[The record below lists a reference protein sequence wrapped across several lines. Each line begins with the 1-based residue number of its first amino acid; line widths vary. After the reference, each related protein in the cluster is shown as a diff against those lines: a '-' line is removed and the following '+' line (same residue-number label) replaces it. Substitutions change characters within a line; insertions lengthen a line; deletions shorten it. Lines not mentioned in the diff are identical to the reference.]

1 MKIVSTH
8 LVASL
13 FGLLIFSSCSRPVAY
28 FQPTSRAQFKS
39 VQFEVTN
46 AAQPTQSAS
55 VAIKSPTEAIGLPEW
70 ALSAQQADQAKL
82 AIKQF
87 ETYVRNDSRLTS
99 DKKLAKRMSR
109 VHELLS
115 KTNVQTSSSTKALSA
130 QKTTLVQRVM
140 LKRVDKKI
148 KNHLS
153 PERAM
158 AKSLLTIGA
167 IVGIIGLL
175 LIILNVASPLG
186 VIALIVGLA
195 LILVDLIR

>member
-1 MKIVSTH
+1 MKTFSKYLFAALLGVS
-8 LVASL
+8 
-13 FGLLIFSSCSRPVAY
+13 IFSCSRPVAY
-28 FQPTSRAQFKS
+28 LQPTSREQFKS
-39 VQFEVTN
+39 AQPEVT
-46 AAQPTQSAS
+46 S
-55 VAIKSPTEAIGLPEW
+55 VAKETQPISVEIASTTEAVDLPVQD
-70 ALSAQQADQAKL
+70 LSTQQVDQAKL
-82 AIKQF
+82 AMNQV
-87 ETYVRNDSRLTS
+87 EAYVRNDNSLTS
-99 DKKLAKRMSR
+99 NRKLIKRIARVSELLAKTGSQAD
-109 VHELLS
+109 L
-115 KTNVQTSSSTKALSA
+115 STKAVSA
-130 QKTTLVQRVM
+130 QKTTLIQRVM
-140 LKRVDKKI
+140 LKQIDKKI